1 MIILD
6 GSVDGLEWFKA
17 KNWKSMTYDYKDAAS
32 YQVLTLLLYVL
43 GLGTGPPGMHRVLRG
58 SFQPSR
64 PPPGGRGREVASLVS
79 RGCPPSRVGSHLG
92 PRIGEHFFKILCTGK
107 Q

>member
-6 GSVDGLEWFKA
+6 GSVDGLEWFEA

-43 GLGTGPPGMHRVLRG
+43 GLVTGPLVMYRDLRG
-58 SFQPSR
+58 SLQHPR
-64 PPPGGRGREVASLVS
+64 PHPGGRGREAASSVS
-79 RGCPPSRVGSHLG
+79 RGCPPLRV
-92 PRIGEHFFKILCTGK
+92 
-107 Q
+107 